1 MKDIMD
7 IHTHTVAS
15 GHAYNTLYEMVQ
27 AASDRG
33 LTLFGSSDHAPSL
46 PGSCHELYFCN
57 FSVIPREL
65 FGVKLLMGCE
75 LNIMDYQGNIDLKKW
90 LLKRMDYGIASIH
103 DLCYRVG
110 TAEENTAAVI
120 GAMKNPFVQII
131 GHPDNDKIPL
141 LYEPVVKAAKDHHVL
156 LEVNNSSLKS
166 TSPRPGA
173 RENYYKMLTLCRQF
187 NVSVMMNS
195 DAHCAADAG
204 NHSLAEELLKG
215 MDFPEE
221 LVVNSSMKQLAGYIK
236 SVELVL

>member
-1 MKDIMD
+1 M
-7 IHTHTVAS
+7 AS

-27 AASDRG
+27 AAADRG
-33 LTLFGSSDHAPSL
+33 LTLLGSSDHAPAL
-46 PGSCHELYFCN
+46 PGSTHELFFCN

-65 FGVKLLMGCE
+65 FGVRLLMGCE
-75 LNIMDYQGNIDLKKW
+75 LNIMDYRGSLDLKEW
-90 LLKRMDYGIASIH
+90 LLKRIDYGIASIH

-120 GAMKNPFVQII
+120 GAMKNPFVQVI
-131 GHPDNDKIPL
+131 GHPDNAKIPL
-141 LYEPVVKAAKDHHVL
+141 LYEPVVKAAREHHVL

-173 RENYYKMLTLCRQF
+173 RENYYEMLALCRQH
-187 NVSVMMNS
+187 NVSVIMNS

-204 NHSLAEELLKG
+204 NHSFAAALLKE

-221 LVVNSSMKQLAGYIK
+221 LVVNSSLKKLAAYMPGAARM
-236 SVELVL
+236 L